1 MSCWMW
7 FLVAASQ
14 LRMIT
19 QMYMDGEMTA
29 EFNYNDVQFLLKL
42 GKAEAKELRRKMKSL
57 TDASRRALLRER
69 EIE

>member
-1 MSCWMW
+1 MW